1 MLLPVLPDK
10 RLAKR
15 IKMTLLREFN
25 YIINLHNLQ
34 KRIGKHLSILNFQ
47 FAKHRKHDIIGIQ
60 NKNKR

>member
-25 YIINLHNLQ
+25 YNINLHNLQ
-34 KRIGKHLSILNFQ
+34 KGYGNRLKIYVQSEKI
-47 FAKHRKHDIIGIQ
+47 
-60 NKNKR
+60 